1 MNSFVYFLFFL
12 TLAGAFLAV
21 RFCRP
26 VAALTDTWI
35 AKVGSRALASTGGE
49 GSKFALIRIGF
60 GAVLTWRASQI
71 LLHLA
76 PADYRDPPVMQFAIL
91 NLATGIVLL
100 LGFLCQYTLIFLM
113 VVQWQHGDVVLG
125 TVTLGDNIAAIL
137 ALLLLVVNCGRSL
150 SVDGW
155 IMKRFPRLRAP
166 LLYYG
171 GAPTSASITAAKWLG
186 LLCYWLVCLY
196 SLAVH
201 LNEPAWKTGTA
212 GPLLFTNNFMSRP
225 HEFMADLFAGNDWV
239 VFFARL
245 LMWSMLPWYALL
257 VPCVLIGSIARIYA
271 ITFGFL
277 FFLFSLAVLQLGWL
291 PEIELLLWAAIFW
304 SRAGITTPERFSV
317 AFDDRSKLSDRT
329 VRFVRAVDVFDRVKL
344 VSASEN
350 PDWLQS
356 HGISSDQAMSDPRGV
371 DTVRGR
377 VVSGYDVYIGVSRHV
392 VLLWPVYPV
401 LLVGEWSRLGA
412 VIYGWIAR
420 RREAIFGVCTL
431 PSREPPASPLE
442 GAGDDSSQLTFA
454 RAMVLHVTFLSVFYL
469 AAIPAPYVGQ
479 QGWRNPLAD
488 SAQIYGIAPI
498 NVFNA
503 TDLHLAENWFT
514 LSLLA
519 GDRETL
525 LPILAEDGSRLAYHA
540 SDRVYF
546 GKTLRWRRRHIGQP
560 GCFFD
565 EDQDLMRYLVS
576 IYLRRQGLPKGEYR
590 VRYRQYFEPLADSA
604 QILRN
609 QYVRQPR
616 ELRCMVDFSV
626 AWP

>member
-26 VAALTDTWI
+26 VAALIDAWI
-35 AKVGSRALASTGGE
+35 AKVGRRALASTAGE
-49 GSKFALIRIGF
+49 RPKFALIRIGF
-60 GAVLTWRASQI
+60 GAVLTWRASQV

-76 PADYRDPPVMQFAIL
+76 PTDYRDPPLIQFAIL
-91 NLATGIVLL
+91 NLATGIALL

-113 VVQWQHGDVVLG
+113 VVQWQQGDVVLG

-137 ALLLLVVNCGRSL
+137 ALLLLVANCGRSL

-155 IMKRFPRLRAP
+155 IVKRFSRLRAP

-171 GAPTSASITAAKWLG
+171 GAPTPASITAAKWLG
-186 LLCYWLVCLY
+186 LSSYWLVCLF

-225 HEFMADLFAGNDWV
+225 HEFMADLFAGNHWAV
-239 VFFARL
+239 LIARF

-271 ITFGFL
+271 ITFGSL
-277 FFLFSLAVLQLGWL
+277 FFVFSLAVLQLGWL

-304 SRAGITTPERFSV
+304 SRVGITTPQRFSV
-317 AFDDRSKLSDRT
+317 VFDHSSKLCERT
-329 VRFVRAVDVFDRVKL
+329 VRFVRVVDVFDRTKL
-344 VSASEN
+344 VSIAEN

-356 HGISSDQAMSDPRGV
+356 HGISSDEAVSDGHDIDKV
-371 DTVRGR
+371 TGR
-377 VVSGYDVYIGVSRHV
+377 LLSGYDVCLETSRHV
-392 VLLWPVYPV
+392 VLLWPVYPI
-401 LLVGEWSRLGA
+401 LLMGKWSRLGT
-412 VIYGWIAR
+412 VVYGRIAR
-420 RREAIFGVCTL
+420 HRQALFGVCTP
-431 PSREPPASPLE
+431 PSQERAARTLE
-442 GAGDDSSQLTFA
+442 VAGNASSQLTFV
-454 RAMVLHVTFLSVFYL
+454 RTMLLHVTFLSVFYL
-469 AAIPAPYVGQ
+469 AAIPAPYVGHA
-479 QGWRNPLAD
+479 GWHNPLAD
-488 SAQIYGIAPI
+488 GAQIYGIAPI

-514 LSLLA
+514 LSLLE

-525 LPILAEDGSRLAYHA
+525 LPILAADGSRLAYHA

-546 GKTLRWRRRHIGQP
+546 GKTLQWRRRHISQP

-565 EDQDLMRYLVS
+565 EDQDLMNYLVS
-576 IYLRRQGLPKGEYR
+576 IYLRKQGLPKGEYR

-604 QILRN
+604 QLMRN
-609 QYVRQPR
+609 EYVRQPR
-616 ELRCMVDFSV
+616 ELRCTVDFSV
-626 AWP
+626 TWP